1 VEFLSLIW
9 NEGIIRPMVNSLVV
23 IYLLLFQSFGLS
35 ILVFT
40 ATVRL
45 LTFPLTVKQL
55 RQTRAMSQL
64 APRIQEIQKKHAGD
78 RQKVSQETFRLY
90 KEHGVNPVGC
100 LGPLVVQMPIL
111 IGLYWAL
118 IRVLPSN
125 PENLVELSQLLY
137 SWLPAVHQSI
147 PINSLFLTVD
157 LSAFVGNLVSPVNF
171 LVTLLVGGSMWVQQ
185 KMATMPSADARQQST
200 QRMMLWMF
208 PIMFAVITWSFPS
221 GLALYWISSNLIGI
235 AIQFKITGLGGL
247 RRQGPVA
254 PAAPPLPTPEPIAP
268 PAPVEEHEDDKQHS
282 HDSQERR
289 RSRGAGAQRARRRP
303 RGGRGRGR

>member
-1 VEFLSLIW
+1 MEFLSLIW
-9 NEGIIRPMVNSLVV
+9 NEALIRPMVNSLVV
-23 IYLLLFQSFGLS
+23 IYLVLFDNFGLS

-40 ATVRL
+40 ATVRI

-78 RQKVSQETFRLY
+78 RQRVSQETFRLY
-90 KEHGVNPVGC
+90 REHGVNPAGC

-137 SWLPAVHQSI
+137 SWLPAVHRSI
-147 PINSLFLTVD
+147 PINSIFLTVD

-171 LVTLLVGGSMWVQQ
+171 VVTILVGGSMWVQQ
-185 KMATMPSADARQQST
+185 KMATMPTTDAAAAEHAAHDALDVPHHVCRYYLVVPHGACPLLDILQSH
-200 QRMMLWMF
+200 RHCN
-208 PIMFAVITWSFPS
+208 PIQ
-221 GLALYWISSNLIGI
+221 NHR
-235 AIQFKITGLGGL
+235 L
-247 RRQGPVA
+247 RRTETPGTRGA
-254 PAAPPLPTPEPIAP
+254 PRAAPNP
-268 PAPVEEHEDDKQHS
+268 
-282 HDSQERR
+282 
-289 RSRGAGAQRARRRP
+289 
-303 RGGRGRGR
+303 